1 MPKLYER
8 DNKISRTADPIS
20 TRERGDEQVSDYKDY
35 EVRVNYEG
43 GIYIS
48 ARNEEEAIAIA
59 KDIMLEETN
68 PDMAKYMI
76 YNAEETILRE
86 RVSV

>member
-1 MPKLYER
+1 
-8 DNKISRTADPIS
+8 
-20 TRERGDEQVSDYKDY
+20 VSDYKDY

-48 ARNEEEAIAIA
+48 ALNEEEAIKIA

-68 PDMAKYMI
+68 TDMAKHLI
-76 YNAEETILRE
+76 YNVEETILRE
-86 RVSV
+86 REVI

>member
-1 MPKLYER
+1 M
-8 DNKISRTADPIS
+8 
-20 TRERGDEQVSDYKDY
+20 SDYKDY
-35 EVRVNYEG
+35 EVRVSYDG

-68 PDMAKYMI
+68 PDMAKYLT
-76 YNAEETILRE
+76 YNVEETILRE
-86 RVSV
+86 RASV

>member
-1 MPKLYER
+1 
-8 DNKISRTADPIS
+8 
-20 TRERGDEQVSDYKDY
+20 VSDYKDY

-48 ARNEEEAIAIA
+48 ALNEEEAIKIA

-68 PDMAKYMI
+68 PDMAKHLI
-76 YNAEETILRE
+76 YNVEETILRE
-86 RVSV
+86 REVV

>member
-1 MPKLYER
+1 MPKLYEG
-8 DNKISRTADPIS
+8 DNKVSRTADPTS
-20 TRERGDEQVSDYKDY
+20 ERERGNKVSDYKDY

-48 ARNEEEAIAIA
+48 ALNEEEAIATA

-68 PDMAKYMI
+68 PDMAKYMTYEI
-76 YNAEETILRE
+76 EETILRE
-86 RVSV
+86 RKVV

>member
-1 MPKLYER
+1 M
-8 DNKISRTADPIS
+8 
-20 TRERGDEQVSDYKDY
+20 SDYKDY

-48 ARNEEEAIAIA
+48 ALNQEEAIEIA
-59 KDIMLEETN
+59 KGIMLEETN
-68 PDMAKYMI
+68 PDMAKYLT
-76 YNAEETILRE
+76 YNVEETILKE

>member
-1 MPKLYER
+1 
-8 DNKISRTADPIS
+8 
-20 TRERGDEQVSDYKDY
+20 VSDYKDY

-48 ARNEEEAIAIA
+48 ALNEEEAIAIA

-68 PDMAKYMI
+68 PDMAKYLT
-76 YNAEETILRE
+76 YSAEKTILRE
-86 RVSV
+86 RELA

>member
-1 MPKLYER
+1 M
-8 DNKISRTADPIS
+8 
-20 TRERGDEQVSDYKDY
+20 SDYKDY

-48 ARNEEEAIAIA
+48 ARNEEEAISIA

-68 PDMAKYMI
+68 PDMAKYLE
-76 YNAEETILRE
+76 YKVEETILRE
-86 RVSV
+86 KESV

>member
-1 MPKLYER
+1 M
-8 DNKISRTADPIS
+8 
-20 TRERGDEQVSDYKDY
+20 SDYKDY

-48 ARNEEEAIAIA
+48 ALNEEEAIKIA

-68 PDMAKYMI
+68 PDLAKHLI
-76 YNAEETILRE
+76 YNVEETILRE
-86 RVSV
+86 RKVV

>member
-1 MPKLYER
+1 
-8 DNKISRTADPIS
+8 
-20 TRERGDEQVSDYKDY
+20 VSDYKDY
-35 EVRVNYEG
+35 EVRVSYDG

-68 PDMAKYMI
+68 PDMAKYLT
-76 YNAEETILRE
+76 YNVEETILRE
-86 RVSV
+86 RASV

>member
-1 MPKLYER
+1 M
-8 DNKISRTADPIS
+8 
-20 TRERGDEQVSDYKDY
+20 SDYKDY

-48 ARNEEEAIAIA
+48 ALNEEEAISIA

-68 PDMAKYMI
+68 PDMAKYLE
-76 YNAEETILRE
+76 YKVEETILRE
-86 RVSV
+86 KESV